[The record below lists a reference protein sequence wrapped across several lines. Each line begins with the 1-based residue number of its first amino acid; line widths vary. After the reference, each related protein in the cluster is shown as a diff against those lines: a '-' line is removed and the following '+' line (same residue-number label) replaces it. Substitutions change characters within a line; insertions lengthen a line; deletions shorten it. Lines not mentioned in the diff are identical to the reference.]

1 MPLRW
6 IHAVPVVTVLLL
18 AGCGKKDAGT
28 TDTAQAASGTVAGS
42 APVASSEAAG
52 LVSGSGA
59 PDTTSA
65 PSLTAAGSATPV
77 TSDAAAVR
85 TVRIGHAAPL
95 SGDEAHL
102 GQDSENAARL
112 AVEEINTR
120 GLSIDGQAIT
130 LELDAQDDGG
140 DPRKGVALA
149 RKLVADHVVG
159 VIGDL
164 SSAVSIPASKIYS
177 AAGVVQLSPAS
188 TDPAFTGQGY
198 KTSYRMVANDTQQGA
213 ALAAVAID
221 SLHAK
226 TMAVVD
232 DGTPYGK
239 HLAAAF
245 LQAVRAHAGGA
256 NLHDIARESESG
268 DKSGGGAHGAD
279 LTAILK
285 RLKARAPN
293 VILFAGMDVAGG
305 AFVRQAAAS
314 GLHAT
319 VLGGDG
325 LCSEKGAALAGAA
338 VDNLICAQ
346 VGPALSNMDQGAAFA
361 QRYAARFHVPVQA
374 VAPFAYDAV
383 YVLVDAMKR
392 ANAVDPAKIL
402 AAMPSTDYTG
412 LTGSIAFTASGE
424 LKQAAVTLY
433 QFKDQKRTVRDVVK
447 M

>member
-1 MPLRW
+1 MASAPLASG
-6 IHAVPVVTVLLL
+6 IAVPAVVASPV
-18 AGCGKKDAGT
+18 AVGGMA
-28 TDTAQAASGTVAGS
+28 ASVPAAVAASGTGT
-42 APVASSEAAG
+42 G
-52 LVSGSGA
+52 
-59 PDTTSA
+59 T
-65 PSLTAAGSATPV
+65 
-77 TSDAAAVR
+77 AAVR
-85 TVRIGHAAPL
+85 TVRIGHAGPL
-95 SGDEAHL
+95 SGAEAHL

-112 AVEEINTR
+112 AVEEINAR

-140 DPRKGVALA
+140 DPRKGVTVA
-149 RKLVADHVVG
+149 RKLVADQVVG

-164 SSAVSIPASKIYS
+164 ASAVSIPASQVYG
-177 AAGVVQLSPAS
+177 AAGVTQLSSSS

-198 KTSYRMVANDTQQGA
+198 KTSYRMVANDTQQGTALA
-213 ALAAVAID
+213 ALAIE

-226 TMAVVD
+226 TLAVVD

-256 NLHDIARESESG
+256 NLRDVARESENPG
-268 DKSGGGAHGAD
+268 MRGAEPRGAD
-279 LTAILK
+279 LKAILK

-293 VILFAGMDVAGG
+293 VVLFAGMDVAGG
-305 AFVRQAAAS
+305 AFVRQMAAS

-346 VGPALSNMDQGAAFA
+346 VGPALSSMDQGAAFA
-361 QRYAARFHVPVQA
+361 QRYAARFHIPVQA
-374 VAPFAYDAV
+374 YAPFAYDAV

-412 LTGSIAFTASGE
+412 LTGPIAFTARGE

-433 QFKDQKRTVRDVVK
+433 QFKDQKRAVRDVVK

>member
-6 IHAVPVVTVLLL
+6 IHAVPVATVLLL
-18 AGCGKKDAGT
+18 AGCGKKDAGA
-28 TDTAQAASGTVAGS
+28 TDTAQAVPHAAAAPEAASGPA
-42 APVASSEAAG
+42 ASGGAADAASHAAAAG
-52 LVSGSGA
+52 ANSAASGA
-59 PDTTSA
+59 
-65 PSLTAAGSATPV
+65 G
-77 TSDAAAVR
+77 AAARV
-85 TVRIGHAAPL
+85 VRIGHAAPL
-95 SGDEAHL
+95 QGDEAHL

-112 AVEEINTR
+112 AVEEINAR
-120 GLSIDGQAIT
+120 GLSIDGQPIT

-140 DPRKGVALA
+140 DPRKGVAVA
-149 RKLVADHVVG
+149 RKLVADQVVG

-164 SSAVSIPASKIYS
+164 SSDVSIPAAAVYS
-177 AAGVVQLSPAS
+177 AAGVVQVSPSS
-188 TDPAFTGQGY
+188 TDAAFTRQGD
-198 KTSYRMVANDTQQGA
+198 KTRYRMVANDTQQGA
-213 ALAAVAID
+213 ALATVALD
-221 SLHAK
+221 GLHAK
-226 TMAVVD
+226 TLAVVD

-245 LQAVRAHAGGA
+245 LQAVHAHAGA
-256 NLHDIARESESG
+256 ASLHDIARESVG
-268 DKSGGGAHGAD
+268 MRGAD
-279 LTAILK
+279 PRALLR

-293 VILFAGMDVAGG
+293 VVLFAGMDVAGG

-314 GLHAT
+314 GLQAT

-325 LCSEKGAALAGAA
+325 LCTDKGAALAGAA
-338 VDNLICAQ
+338 VDNLVCAR
-346 VGPALSNMDQGAAFA
+346 VGPALSNMEQGAAFA
-361 QRYAARFHVPVQA
+361 QRYTARFHVPVEA

-412 LTGSIAFTASGE
+412 LTGPIAFTADGE

-433 QFKDQKRTVRDVVK
+433 QFKDRKRAVRDVVK